1 MKTSPIDQAKR
12 QVGDIVFRQ
21 ATSADEDEIWSI
33 IRDVIGKVGSY
44 VFYPDSSREKMLKY
58 WFAPEKKV
66 YVAVV
71 NGDVVGTFTLRP
83 NQPDLGSHIAN
94 ASYMVNPS
102 FAGKGIGKMMGEYSL
117 TEAKRLGYE
126 AMQFNIVI
134 KSNEVAVNLWK
145 RVGFR
150 ILGEIPNA
158 YRHPVLGLAN
168 AYVMYRE
175 L

>member
-1 MKTSPIDQAKR
+1 MMGSVAALQKV
-12 QVGDIVFRQ
+12 QVGDLTFRV
-21 ATSADEDEIWSI
+21 ATPADEGEIWSI

-58 WFAPEKKV
+58 WLAPEKVV

-71 NGDVVGTFTLRP
+71 NGAVVGTFTLRP
-83 NQPDLGSHIAN
+83 NQPDFGSHIAN
-94 ASYMVNPS
+94 ASYMVSPN

-134 KSNEVAVNLWK
+134 KSNEPAVSLWK
-145 RVGFR
+145 SIGFR
-150 ILGEIPNA
+150 ILGEVPNA
-158 YRHPVLGLAN
+158 YRHPLLGPTD
-168 AYVMYRE
+168 AYIMYRE